1 MGDVAVER
9 EGEVRPEERRPLRI
23 AIFQG
28 PERPG
33 SPQQNLDLLARV
45 ARDAARQ
52 GARLLICPEMFL
64 TGYNIGPAEVRRL
77 AEPAAGPSTQIVMT
91 IAREAGIVALYG
103 FPERSGDGR
112 IYNTVQLIDDDG
124 TLLASYRKSHLFGD
138 LERTAYTPGTDAPAV
153 VSLGG
158 FKIGLLICYDV
169 EFPENAR
176 ALALEGADLIAVPT
190 ALMQPFDVVAR
201 TVVPARAYENQVYV
215 AYANRCGEEAGLVYC
230 GLSCVVAPD
239 GSDIARCGRG
249 QELIVA
255 DLDRHRLEESRPGS
269 NTYLNDR
276 IPALYGALTAGT
288 QTLDGKDTSP

>member
-28 PERPG
+28 PEQPG

-77 AEPAAGPSTQIVMT
+77 AEPTAGPSTQTVMS
-91 IAREAGIVALYG
+91 IAREAGIAVLYG
-103 FPERSGDGR
+103 FPERSAEGR
-112 IYNTVQLIDDDG
+112 IYNTAQLIDDDG

-138 LERTAYTPGTDAPAV
+138 VERIAYTPGTDAPAV

-169 EFPENAR
+169 EFPENVR
-176 ALALEGADLIAVPT
+176 ALALEGADLVDRCRPRSCSPSMSSRASSCRRGPMRISSSSPT
-190 ALMQPFDVVAR
+190 STAAARRPFDVLRPVLR
-201 TVVPARAYENQVYV
+201 
-215 AYANRCGEEAGLVYC
+215 
-230 GLSCVVAPD
+230 
-239 GSDIARCGRG
+239 GRSG
-249 QELIVA
+249 RLRHRPLRPRQELIVA
-255 DLDRHRLEESRPGS
+255 DLDRHRLEESRRL
-269 NTYLNDR
+269 NTHLKDR
-276 IPALYGALTAGT
+276 RP
-288 QTLDGKDTSP
+288 